1 MMGSNGDPMVSEEIL
16 EGLSYNEKKLLM
28 ALNGRNGSAM
38 PADLI
43 ADGEFGLE
51 VEIMNAASWLESK
64 GMAVIK
70 EDSEK
75 FITLIDTSI
84 VEMGLPERIAV
95 TKINEAGG
103 KLDMNELA
111 VQMSN
116 GLDKVA
122 VGWLKRKALA
132 DIVVE
137 GDVKSLVLTDKGKSI
152 IGTDMPEEILLK
164 KLSEGPVHAS
174 EADANAI
181 KDLKGRKGVLGE
193 KIITERSVSLTD
205 LGKEVASS
213 GLELKPQITEIT
225 DRLIQS
231 GEWKNAEFRKYDIQ
245 TFAPEVIPA
254 KKHPL
259 SRLGAQIRRMFTDMG
274 FVEMS
279 SEYVQP
285 SFWNLDVL
293 FTPQDHP
300 ARDLQDTFYLENPS
314 SIHIDDEELVEKI
327 RNIHENGGDTGSTG
341 WGGTWSREMAES
353 ALLRTH
359 STVTSIRYIAAHPD
373 APQKAF
379 SISRIFRNE
388 SIDATHLPEFTQ
400 IEGIVIDEKAD
411 FNMLVSMIREFYAK
425 MGFDQIRIRPAY
437 FPYTEPSLEIEVFF
451 NGKWMELGG
460 AGMFRPEVLAPFGVK
475 TPVLAWGFG
484 FERLAMLKWNIKD
497 IRDLYIS
504 DIDTLKKNTIF

>member
-1 MMGSNGDPMVSEEIL
+1 MVSAEIL
-16 EGLSYNEKKLLM
+16 EGLSYNEKKLLL
-28 ALNGRNGSAM
+28 ALESRGGTAS

-43 ADGEFGLE
+43 SGGSFALE
-51 VEIMNAASWLESK
+51 VEIMGAASWLESK
-64 GMAVIK
+64 GMAGIK
-70 EDSEK
+70 EQVEK
-75 FITLIDTSI
+75 FVTLEDESVVT
-84 VEMGLPERIAV
+84 EGLPERIAI
-95 TKINEAGG
+95 TKIDANGG
-103 KLDMNELA
+103 RIDMDELA
-111 VQMSN
+111 AEMP
-116 GLDKVA
+116 GMDKIA

-132 DIVVE
+132 DIVAE
-137 GDVKSLVLTDKGKSI
+137 GDRKFLVLTDKGKATL
-152 IGTDMPEEILLK
+152 GQEMPDEAFLK
-164 KLSEGPVHAS
+164 RLKENPVPDA
-174 EADANAI
+174 EADKNLV
-181 KDLKGRKGVLGE
+181 KDLKGRKGVIGE
-193 KIITERSVSLTD
+193 KVVTSRTITLTD
-205 LGKEVASS
+205 LGREVAGS
-213 GLELKPQITEIT
+213 GLELKPQVTDIT

-231 GEWKNAEFRKYDIQ
+231 GEWKDVEIRKYDIQ
-245 TFAPEVIPA
+245 TFAPAITPA

-259 SRLGAQIRRMFTDMG
+259 SRLGSDIRRMFTDMG
-274 FVEMS
+274 FTEMS

-300 ARDLQDTFYLENPS
+300 ARDLQDTFYLENPRT
-314 SIHIDDEELVEKI
+314 IHIDDEELVEKV
-327 RNIHENGGDTGSTG
+327 RNIHENGGDTESTG
-341 WGGTWSREMAES
+341 WGGKWSREMAES

-400 IEGIVIDEKAD
+400 IEGIVIDENAD
-411 FNMLVSMIREFYAK
+411 FDMLISMIKEFYSR

-504 DIDTLKKNTIF
+504 DIDSLKRNTVF

>member
-1 MMGSNGDPMVSEEIL
+1 MDSEIL
-16 EGLSYNEKKLLM
+16 EGLSYNEKKLLL
-28 ALNGRNGSAM
+28 ALDARKGTAS

-43 ADGEFGLE
+43 ADGQFSLE
-51 VEIMNAASWLESK
+51 VEIMGAASWLESK
-64 GMAVIK
+64 GLAKIN
-70 EDSEK
+70 ETSEK
-75 FITLIDTSI
+75 FITLNDTH
-84 VEMGLPERIAV
+84 VVGVGLPERVAIRN
-95 TKINEAGG
+95 IDEAGG
-103 KLDMNELA
+103 KIDMDVLA
-111 VQMSN
+111 EHMP
-116 GLDKVA
+116 GGMDKIA
-122 VGWLKRKALA
+122 VGWLKRKQLA
-132 DIVVE
+132 DIVAE
-137 GDVKSLVLTDKGKSI
+137 GDKKFLVLTDKGRATLQI
-152 IGTDMPEEILLK
+152 EMPDEAFLR
-164 KLSEGPVHAS
+164 KLSENPVS
-174 EADANAI
+174 EKDADKNLV
-181 KDLKGRKGVLGE
+181 KDLKGRKGIIGE
-193 KIITERSVSLTD
+193 KIVTTRSISLTD
-205 LGKEVASS
+205 EGKKIASS

-245 TFAPEVIPA
+245 TFAPAAIPA

-274 FVEMS
+274 FTEMS

-300 ARDLQDTFYLENPS
+300 ARDLQDTFYLSNPS

-341 WGGTWSREMAES
+341 WGGKWSRDMAES

-359 STVTSIRYIAAHPD
+359 STCSSIRYIAAHPD

-388 SIDATHLPEFTQ
+388 SIDSTHLPEFTQ
-400 IEGIVIDEKAD
+400 IEGIVIDENAD
-411 FNMLVSMIREFYAK
+411 FDMLISLIKEFYDK
-425 MGFDQIRIRPAY
+425 MGFDQVRIRPAY

-484 FERLAMLKWNIKD
+484 FERLAMLKWDIRD

-504 DIDTLKKNTIF
+504 DIDSLKKNTVF